1 MNGTTNQNVMIIV
14 PPTMSNMD
22 VSLLLSLY
30 PIPKDA
36 KNKTIGNTP
45 NIGPLCCVSICKKP
59 SPVWPTIVSMTSIE
73 NNVTAIPASSV
84 EIVLLLLLLLVDPVC
99 SRLKKFFIITILED
113 GLLNVVC

>member
-1 MNGTTNQNVMIIV
+1 MNGTTNQNVMIIA

-30 PIPKDA
+30 PITKDA
-36 KNKTIGNTP
+36 KNRTIGNTP

-73 NNVTAIPASSV
+73 NNVTAVPASSV
-84 EIVLLLLLLLVDPVC
+84 EIVLRLLLLLADLVC
-99 SRLKKFFIITILED
+99 SCLKKFFITITLEHE
-113 GLLNVVC
+113 LLNVVC